1 MPKGERAALRDLS
14 LHILDLMENSIR
26 AGATIVAVTIRQD
39 PAANRFDISVEDNG
53 PGLPTGPDEALDPF
67 FTTKAEKRTGLGL
80 SLFKATAERAGG
92 KLQVERSPLGGVAVR
107 ATMQL
112 DHVDRIP
119 LGDLAATLSSPLYTS
134 PELDVWCR
142 IETPQGN
149 EEIRASALR
158 AAAAPELQDP
168 IAVARRMAD
177 VVGEI
182 SAILLQ

>member
-1 MPKGERAALRDLS
+1 
-14 LHILDLMENSIR
+14 MENSIR
-26 AGATIVAVTIRQD
+26 AGATVISVTVRQD
-39 PAANRFDISVEDNG
+39 PAHNRFDIWVEDNG
-53 PGLPTGPDEALDPF
+53 PGLPTGPDKALDPF

-92 KLQVERSPLGGVAVR
+92 CLQVERSPLGGLSVK
-107 ATMQL
+107 ATMEM

-142 IETPQGN
+142 IETPQTK
-149 EEIRASALR
+149 EEVRASAFR
-158 AAAAPELQDP
+158 AAQAPGQQDP
-168 IAVARRMAD
+168 IAVARQMANA
-177 VVGEI
+177 VGRI